1 MAVCPLLISNFFPDY
16 ISNRELGILCV
27 NYHMFHVQDLL
38 EVRSLDKR
46 GEISRFKIIVL
57 YTTIQAV
64 YVNDKVYWIYPPT

>member
-1 MAVCPLLISNFFPDY
+1 MSFINIEILPDY
-16 ISNRELGILCV
+16 IFYRELGILCV